1 MITYKKTN
9 NDIKKLIS
17 RKEIRMNKN
26 YMIGVDEVSEELGV
40 SRGHAY
46 KVIRDLNEELSS
58 KGFIVVAGKI
68 PRAFWETKFYGY
80 SKEMVAL

>member
-1 MITYKKTN
+1 MKTN
-9 NDIKKLIS
+9 
-17 RKEIRMNKN
+17 
-26 YMIGVDEVSEELGV
+26 YMVTVDEVAEELGV

-46 KVIRDLNEELSS
+46 KLIRNLNDELAE

-80 SKEMVAL
+80 KAEQIAM

>member
-1 MITYKKTN
+1 MKT
-9 NDIKKLIS
+9 S
-17 RKEIRMNKN
+17 
-26 YMIGVDEVSEELGV
+26 YMIGVDEISEELGV

-58 KGFIVVAGKI
+58 NGFIVVAGKV

-80 SKEMVAL
+80 SKEIVAM